1 MVNRKLV
8 ILSLFLVN
16 LGLFRA
22 VLVFAYDDSTTHRA
36 VTQEAIKLFEFYNP
50 SQKFVDF
57 EKDLIIQGSEDED
70 AAPRWLNHFYDP
82 VHNRGFKGGRSSKVW
97 AESPDAQ
104 ASRPGNGLV
113 RSYFSDPNDFS
124 WPRAVYEYAW
134 GDKERALLSLGHV
147 LHLVQDATVPD
158 HTRDDAHAFKK
169 TYEKYAE
176 RFTTSSFR
184 LADDLTIAGQKPIRF
199 DTLNEYFDSLA
210 VFSNG
215 NFFSDDTIL
224 DEYFNKPI
232 VKEEKYFRLRN
243 GINYNFGFGVLA
255 QALTRIDSKRNLF
268 SGQIEKTY
276 QLDDIDNLVVSDYW
290 QHLSEKAVLGSA
302 GVIELFFKEVAA
314 EKESRR
320 LFDLNKSYLE
330 RFLDRLAQGADNT
343 LAGLSF
349 WQTNSSNSEPES
361 AEEIPGDE
369 QNPENP
375 EPPVLEDETEDSEEN
390 QTEVDQAELDRLMT
404 EVRAL
409 QVQLEAYRA
418 RLETEPNED
427 EVTNPLDEQEVKEVT
442 EESYQVYTNVSSYSV
457 GGSGGV
463 VLADEN
469 LIVEEEEVVIAKP
482 IILSPADF
490 STPFLTT
497 TITFSGTST
506 PGLTV
511 FCDFGH
517 DNAVMSD
524 SETGEWVLE
533 INNLPQGT
541 TTLNFFARDAEDH
554 VSEPVAVGIAVDSL
568 PPTVTLTV
576 AECDNSLV
584 ADRCLISPVEEIN
597 VSWSA
602 TKGEYVSY
610 ELKEVWEFWD
620 FAGEEVDIVLA
631 TTASTSLV
639 LDCDYPPYYP
649 VGWRLVLSAE
659 NSVGERIYSEPFE
672 IWFDPW
678 PLIIN
683 EVGWTGT
690 AASST
695 DEWLEL
701 YNPLPFEQS
710 LEGFWIVG
718 LEEKP
723 LIELA
728 GVISGQG
735 FYLIERG
742 DDRVIS
748 DISADLIADFVDD
761 PEAEGLPDDNL
772 QLKLVKKVGETEVVF
787 DQTPLFIPSYYWPKS
802 SIERRLWR
810 VSGELQSNWI
820 EAVTSKQQNGLD
832 RNGEKIGGTPK
843 LENSSR
849 IFSLI

>member
-330 RFLDRLAQGADNT
+330 RFLGRLAQGAKNT
-343 LAGLSF
+343 LAILSF
-349 WQTNSSNSEPES
+349 WRTSPNNPQPTLVEDSSDGAEKLENSEQSVPEEKS
-361 AEEIPGDE
+361 QANKGTEI
-369 QNPENP
+369 
-375 EPPVLEDETEDSEEN
+375 N
-390 QTEVDQAELDRLMT
+390 QVELARLMA
-404 EVRAL
+404 EVQAL
-409 QVQLEAYRA
+409 QRQLAEYQTKLAI
-418 RLETEPNED
+418 ETG
-427 EVTNPLDEQEVKEVT
+427 TNQENVLGEQEVKEIK
-442 EESYQVYTNVSSYSV
+442 EEDRRVHTSVSGFL
-457 GGSGGV
+457 GGSSGGSS
-463 VLADEN
+463 ADEN
-469 LIVEEEEVVIAKP
+469 LISDEDEVVIAAP
-482 IILSPADF
+482 NILSPVDF
-490 STPFLTT
+490 SAPFSTA
-497 TITFSGTST
+497 TIIFSGTTT

-517 DNAVMSD
+517 NNTTT
-524 SETGEWVLE
+524 SELDTGEWALE
-533 INNLPQGT
+533 IIDLPQGT
-541 TTLNFFARDAEDH
+541 TTLNFFARDIENHISA
-554 VSEPVAVGIAVDSL
+554 PVAVEISVDSL
-568 PPTVTLTV
+568 PAVISFGIE
-576 AECDNSLV
+576 ECKNSFFDDHCV
-584 ADRCLISPVEEIN
+584 ISPVEKLNI
-597 VSWSA
+597 SWQAS
-602 TKGEYVSY
+602 KGEYISY
-610 ELKEVWEFWD
+610 KLQEVWEFWEE
-620 FAGEEVDIVLA
+620 AGEEVDIKLA
-631 TTASTSLV
+631 TTASTSLM

-649 VGWRLVLSAE
+649 VGWRLVLTAE
-659 NSVGERIYSEPFE
+659 NYDGEKIQSEPFE

-683 EVGWTGT
+683 EIGWTGT

-701 YNPLPFEQS
+701 YNPLPFEVN
-710 LEGFWIVG
+710 LEDFWIVG
-718 LEEKP
+718 LDDKP
-723 LIELA
+723 RIEL
-728 GVISGQG
+728 SGLIGGQS
-735 FYLIERG
+735 FYLIERN
-742 DDRVIS
+742 DDLVIS
-748 DISADLIADFVDD
+748 DLPADLVAGFGES